1 MIAEIQKQYTK
12 EAVLNAEKYDNIYDS
27 FDDLIAKLDLVSTL
41 KIDDIESINYGLYLY
56 IESLKNHVKGLEF
69 QLKREIIEGTLKV

>member
-27 FDDLIAKLDLVSTL
+27 FDDLIAKLDLVSML

-56 IESLKNHVKGLEF
+56 IESLKSHVKGLEF
-69 QLKREIIEGTLKV
+69 QLKREIIEGTLEV